1 VNAEDVG
8 NYIRDLGYIRKDLI
22 ADLNRGNHSM
32 LGNAAED
39 LLKDTGVDGINKD
52 SQDYK
57 KLNVEIHKAA
67 IKLMELERKH
77 RNGDFLNKD
86 DLPTLFP
93 EIFSRINLQPRT
105 DKTSETIK
113 QATDS

>member
-1 VNAEDVG
+1 
-8 NYIRDLGYIRKDLI
+8 
-22 ADLNRGNHSM
+22 M

-77 RNGDFLNKD
+77 RK
-86 DLPTLFP
+86 
-93 EIFSRINLQPRT
+93 R
-105 DKTSETIK
+105 
-113 QATDS
+113 